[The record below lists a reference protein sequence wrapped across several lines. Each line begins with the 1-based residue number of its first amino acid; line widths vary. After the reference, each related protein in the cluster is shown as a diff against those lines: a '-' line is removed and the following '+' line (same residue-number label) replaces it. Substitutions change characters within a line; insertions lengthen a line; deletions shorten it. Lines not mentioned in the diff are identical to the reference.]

1 MDMRLFKILIILQLA
16 VSAWAGPLD
25 SGDVSS
31 SAKWVIHL
39 DGEAL
44 WASELGAQLME
55 IAHAPELQAKLGAIK
70 MLFGTDLTKDIHSIT
85 LYGPDGN
92 DTQAVALVKGRMDR
106 QKLVSLAVLSPRYE
120 KMTAGESVI
129 HRWGDGG
136 DKKTQYMGFASD
148 DKLVM
153 SQSRSVVEK
162 ALDVLAGK
170 AGSAAGTERFSAI
183 KRGPDKAFL
192 VACAEDL
199 SHMTRGQAHAA
210 MLQRSSEL
218 AICVGQT
225 GGFFDA
231 KLQLQTD
238 SPEAA
243 VQIETMGRGILAMMQ
258 FQEDKFSELKPLLAG
273 CSLESR
279 DKRVEFAFR
288 YPLDKLMLMIKSRIL
303 GILALKNG
311 QK

>member
-1 MDMRLFKILIILQLA
+1 MDMRLFKILLILQLA

-31 SAKWVIHL
+31 SARWVIHL

-44 WASELGAQLME
+44 WASDLGAQLMG

-70 MLFGTDLTKDIHSIT
+70 MLFGTDLTQDIHSIT

-106 QKLVSLAVLSPRYE
+106 QKLVSLAVLTPRYE

-136 DKKTQYMGFASD
+136 DKKTQYMGFSSD

-170 AGSAAGTERFSAI
+170 ADSVQGTARFKSL
-183 KRGPDKAFL
+183 KRAPDKAF
-192 VACAEDL
+192 VVMCAEDL
-199 SHMTRGQAHAA
+199 SAMTRGKANAA
-210 MLQRSSEL
+210 MLQRSSVL
-218 AICVGQT
+218 AVIVGET
-225 GGFFDA
+225 DGFFDA
-231 KLQLQTD
+231 RLRLETE
-238 SPEAA
+238 SREAA
-243 VQIETMGRGILAMMQ
+243 GQIETMGRGILAMMQ
-258 FQEDKFSELKPLLAG
+258 FQEDKFAELKPLLAG

-279 DKRVEFAFR
+279 DKRVEFTFR

-303 GILALKNG
+303 GIMALKNA